1 MKKIV
6 IVTVI
11 LLLTV
16 IISTMLRYC
25 HTYRVFM
32 S

>member
-6 IVTVI
+6 IVTAAA

-16 IISTMLRYC
+16 AGYGLKKASFKKRK
-25 HTYRVFM
+25 
-32 S
+32 